1 MRLLT
6 LLVSLLLPGL
16 AAAQAATGAVVT
28 TPQVR
33 AELVA
38 HALTIKGLS
47 VAVLVPNFKGA
58 QRAIECGAH
67 KITLPLSCSES
78 HSLKNLRRT
87 HAQVLDEAV
96 PVLRLST
103 VVGRY

>member
-1 MRLLT
+1 MRPLL

-38 HALTIKGLS
+38 LS
-47 VAVLVPNFKGA
+47 L
-58 QRAIECGAH
+58 IH
-67 KITLPLSCSES
+67 I
-78 HSLKNLRRT
+78 
-87 HAQVLDEAV
+87 
-96 PVLRLST
+96 
-103 VVGRY
+103 